1 MFYIVISLL
10 VWMLGILVKRY
21 IPVLNVAYISL
32 EQVREMES
40 VVVDVRNY
48 TESHSDNTSR
58 IMCIPYA
65 YLKRYYHEIPNKP
78 LHLIVHNKVDRNL
91 SVRFLRKGSI
101 FKAIVYIWTGKKH
114 KRSLNSFM
122 DVKTILNVILIVLVS
137 WFIISRFLPVRGVK
151 NISGKDLKRMMG
163 QKNKQFIDV
172 RTVGE
177 YRGNHMK
184 GFQNIPLNEL
194 ASKANQLD
202 KNKEVIVICQSGMRS
217 KQAAKV
223 LKKLGF
229 QHVINVSGGM
239 NGL

>member
-1 MFYIVISLL
+1 
-10 VWMLGILVKRY
+10 
-21 IPVLNVAYISL
+21 
-32 EQVREMES
+32 
-40 VVVDVRNY
+40 
-48 TESHSDNTSR
+48 
-58 IMCIPYA
+58 
-65 YLKRYYHEIPNKP
+65 
-78 LHLIVHNKVDRNL
+78 
-91 SVRFLRKGSI
+91 
-101 FKAIVYIWTGKKH
+101 
-114 KRSLNSFM
+114 M

-229 QHVINVSGGM
+229 QRIINVSGGM
-239 NGL
+239 NAL